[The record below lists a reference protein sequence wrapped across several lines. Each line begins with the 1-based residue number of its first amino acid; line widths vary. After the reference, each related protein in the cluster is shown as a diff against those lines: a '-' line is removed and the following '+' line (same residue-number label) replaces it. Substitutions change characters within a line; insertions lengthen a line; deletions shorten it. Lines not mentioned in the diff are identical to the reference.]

1 MKFINKHVF
10 IISDRDIFFNL
21 YADALVQKCNVN
33 PNDIIAIIYNF
44 GGNSSQIK
52 HAQFNYIEYEK
63 EVIKELSSALTITSI
78 SLNSKSAEIVKAISD
93 FCNSFWNRFF
103 VLITDDEIDRWRKN
117 SNKENRILVN
127 RDQEIDENVL
137 LVLSR
142 VENFIVT
149 EKYFK
154 NILENI
160 LNRRNFKIVNA
171 SFIFDILPI
180 SQSELI
186 KQVLINLN
194 YQKQNRL
201 LLGSK
206 GFGLIDVFN
215 FIRKNYKSLI
225 NLQIVFFP
233 GSLNRRIIVDLYLIL
248 LKFIYKKPLDFVY
261 LGKLNTITYN
271 VMIASCNY
279 FILQDRG
286 GASTARLYV
295 KWGCGRLLIRK
306 GSPNERYFSEVY
318 NVDSLDWE
326 SKSLSLLDNEIEN
339 KVIFEN
345 SVKVYEEE
353 KRSIEILQKLYINFN

>member
-1 MKFINKHVF
+1 MKFSNKHVF

-21 YADALVQKCNVN
+21 FADALVQKCNVS

-44 GGNSSQIK
+44 GGNSSLVK
-52 HAQFNYIEYEK
+52 HPQFNYIEYEK
-63 EVIKELSSALTITSI
+63 VVIKEVSSALTITSI
-78 SLNSKSAEIVKAISD
+78 SLNSKSAEIIKGISEN
-93 FCNSFWNRFF
+93 CNDLWNRFHIF
-103 VLITDDEIDRWRKN
+103 ITDDEVDRWNKN
-117 SNKENRILVN
+117 LDKENRLLVN
-127 RDQEIDENVL
+127 KNQEIDENVL
-137 LVLSR
+137 LVLNR
-142 VENFIVT
+142 IENFIVT

-160 LNRRNFKIVNA
+160 LSRKNFKIVNA

-186 KQVLINLN
+186 KQTLSDLN

-206 GFGLIDVFN
+206 GFSLLDVFN

-225 NLQIVFFP
+225 NLQVVLFP
-233 GSLNRRIIVDLYLIL
+233 GSLNRRIIIDLYLTF

-261 LGKLNTITYN
+261 LGKLNSITYN

-279 FILQDRG
+279 FVLQDRG

-295 KWGCGRLLIRK
+295 KWGSGRLLIKK

-318 NVDSLDWE
+318 NIDCLDWE
-326 SKSLSLLDNEIEN
+326 SKSLSFLNDEIEN
-339 KVIFEN
+339 KIIFEN
-345 SVKVYEEE
+345 SLKVKEEE
-353 KRSIEILQKLYINFN
+353 ERSIIILQELYSSIN